1 MGKKVDDPMSTQR
14 MKQTIRSRI
23 LSNREAL
30 PAPMRTQFSTAITER
45 ILQMPEYQAARV
57 VMGYMN
63 FGTEFESEIWV
74 RQALLDGKKL
84 WLPKVNRSTNELDVY
99 RVTDLQNELV
109 AGIWNIREPMPN
121 RCLKMESL
129 ESLDFILMPGVAFG
143 RDGAR
148 LGYGGGFYDKLVG
161 RINGES
167 RVAPIPVR
175 VAGAYSLQLEEDIPQ
190 ELTDRKVQWL
200 VTENETI
207 DCRDEVVRR
216 N

>member
-148 LGYGGGFYDKLVG
+148 LGYGGG
-161 RINGES
+161 S
-167 RVAPIPVR
+167 M
-175 VAGAYSLQLEEDIPQ
+175 
-190 ELTDRKVQWL
+190 
-200 VTENETI
+200 ENPAWPPF
-207 DCRDEVVRR
+207 R
-216 N
+216 